1 MAEQLAFELVSPV
14 KKLLGK
20 AVSMVTMPGTEGDFG
35 VLPGHAPLIATLRP
49 GVIEVQEA
57 DKITDRIFVAGGFAE
72 VTATRCTVLAQ
83 EAVPVAELSRAKLE
97 ASLKQ
102 LEADYAA
109 AESEAVRQQLTA
121 QRTIVQAKCEAAPLH

>member
-20 AVSMVTMPGTEGDFG
+20 AVSLVTMPGTEGDFG

-49 GVIEVQEA
+49 GVIEVQET
-57 DKITDRIFVAGGFAE
+57 DKVTDRIFVAGGFAE

-83 EAVPVAELSRAKLE
+83 EAVPVAELSRTKLDE
-97 ASLKQ
+97 ALKR
-102 LEADYAA
+102 LDADYAA
-109 AESEAVRQQLTA
+109 ADSEPARQQLAA
-121 QRTIVQAKCEAAPLH
+121 QRAVLQAKFDAAPVH

>member
-20 AVSMVTMPGTEGDFG
+20 AVSLVTMPGTEGDFG

-57 DKITDRIFVAGGFAE
+57 DKVTDRIFVAGGFAE

-83 EAVPVAELSRAKLE
+83 EAVPVAELSRAKLDE
-97 ASLKQ
+97 ALKQ
-102 LEADYAA
+102 LDADYAA
-109 AESEAVRQQLTA
+109 ADSEPARQQLAA
-121 QRTIVQAKCEAAPLH
+121 QRAVLQAKFEAAPAH

>member
-20 AVSMVTMPGTEGDFG
+20 AVSLVTMPGTEGDFG

-57 DKITDRIFVAGGFAE
+57 DKVTDRIFVAGGFAE

-97 ASLKQ
+97 ENLKQ
-102 LEADYAA
+102 LDADYAA
-109 AESEAVRQQLTA
+109 AETEAARQQLAA
-121 QRTIVQAKCEAAPLH
+121 QRAVVQAKCAAAPLH

>member
-49 GVIEVQEA
+49 GVIEVMEG

-72 VTATRCTVLAQ
+72 VTSTRCTVLAQ
-83 EAVPVAELSRAKLE
+83 EAIPVAELSRAKHEEALRQLDAAFASADTNDARQKLTE
-97 ASLKQ
+97 QRAILQAKSEAASL
-102 LEADYAA
+102 
-109 AESEAVRQQLTA
+109 
-121 QRTIVQAKCEAAPLH
+121 H